1 MKPTAELTASD
12 SNLSAEFGISVGIS
26 GNTAVIGASDQAGG
40 TGSLYVFLEPTGG
53 WVNMTQTAEL
63 GASNG
68 NRNHH
73 LGLRVAISGN
83 TIVSTAPYAGSGKIY
98 VYVEPAGGWINSN
111 ETAQVT
117 EAGSAGEFGFSL
129 AFNGTLILT
138 GGAGGPP
145 VYAYAKPKGGWV
157 STSKAN
163 FTVTSGQTGAAFGT
177 SIGIS
182 GQTIVVGA
190 PEPPN
195 PGSAY
200 VFTP

>member
-1 MKPTAELTASD
+1 MTPTAELTAFD
-12 SNLSAEFGISVGIS
+12 SNLSSEFGISVGIS

-40 TGSLYVFLEPTGG
+40 TGSVCVFVEPTGG
-53 WVNMTQTAEL
+53 WVDATQSAEL

-83 TIVSTAPYAGSGKIY
+83 AIASSAPYAGAGKVY

-111 ETAQVT
+111 ETAQLS
-117 EAGSAGEFGFSL
+117 EAGTAGQFGFSL
-129 AFNGTLILT
+129 GFNGTLILT
-138 GGAGGPP
+138 GGSGGP
-145 VYAYAKPKGGWV
+145 VFGYAKPKSGWV

-163 FTVTSGQTGAAFGT
+163 FSLASGQTGTAFGA